1 MIALAVCAVCERV
14 RLATGDVSRNG
25 MLCDLVRRAMGS
37 TGLFGVGLSGGF
49 MTTLGSC
56 AGGFGISTLGGDTV
70 GLTFR

>member
-1 MIALAVCAVCERV
+1 
-14 RLATGDVSRNG
+14 
-25 MLCDLVRRAMGS
+25 MLCDLVRRAMGYA
-37 TGLFGVGLSGGF
+37 GLRGVGLSGGF